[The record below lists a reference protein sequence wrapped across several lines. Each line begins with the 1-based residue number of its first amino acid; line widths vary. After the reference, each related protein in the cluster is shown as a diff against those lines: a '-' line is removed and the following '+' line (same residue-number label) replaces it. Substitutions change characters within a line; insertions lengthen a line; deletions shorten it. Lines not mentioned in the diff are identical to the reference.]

1 MPKKQS
7 KEKVSKPSYE
17 DSIFTK
23 IEKKVKE
30 AETNVSEW
38 SNKQVKWHKL
48 RMRIKRPK
56 TFPFPNCSNIRM
68 PTGEIKIRKLKAS
81 LINTIFGIRPVVQVI
96 PPPSGNWQTA
106 KKIEKFLDHLIMD
119 VIKVKPKAVIGVDRE
134 LEEGFSLLQ
143 PYWKCE
149 TTTRLEKV
157 NLKDFSIQEVFT
169 FFDPDL
175 TEDDLVEMLGS
186 VLEVDT
192 SDRVFSQNDKAL
204 RTAVNKILSGES
216 EFDISLEDVLY
227 DFPDVA
233 LIPAARCLVP
243 SDAGFDPQEA
253 EFICIEK
260 YLPLRSLKQN
270 AQEEGRGWDIA
281 AVNDIEVAKDLDT
294 NKLLDNQKDLREG
307 IQRLS
312 NPSEQVKIWEYQG
325 WYDLNGDG
333 VPEKVHCTF
342 APEFKKTLRKISLP
356 WSSGKYNIVKLF
368 YELTDDR
375 WYSHRGIIEIA
386 EDIIKEIDI
395 QHMQKIDH
403 QTIANSGMFV
413 YRAGMVNPN
422 MVNFQLN
429 QAIPVHG
436 MQPLDD
442 TIKPINLHNPNIE
455 FSYERE
461 EQILSGRL
469 EELIGQVD
477 FNLQSMINRREPR
490 TLGEV
495 NLQYQAQ
502 QLVFSLDADLHAMQF
517 NDLFNWIWDLWCQFG
532 SDEYEFAY
540 FGQGQY
546 EPIKLTREEIQGKY
560 KIMVRGNDQNTN
572 SQVRLQK
579 AQMILQSHEN
589 PVYIQ
594 TGILTPVHL
603 ANGLK
608 RFYQDLDIPNPE
620 ELANFNPPPTQTPPP
635 VPPAIEPKF
644 ADLAEGEQ
652 TQVVQMYGLKPDV
665 MGRMLEKKQELL
677 ESQTKRG
684 AEKNGSGNSKP
695 SAGSPKTATNK

>member
-1 MPKKQS
+1 MPKNKEP
-7 KEKVSKPSYE
+7 KEKTKQTPE
-17 DSIFTK
+17 DFFSK

-30 AETNVSEW
+30 AETNVSDW
-38 SNKQVKWHKL
+38 ANKQLKWHKL
-48 RMRIKRPK
+48 RMRIKKTK

-68 PTGEIKIRKLKAS
+68 PTAEIKIRKLKAS

-119 VIKVKPKAVIGVDRE
+119 VVKVKPKAVIAVDQE
-134 LEEGFSLLQ
+134 LEKGFSILQ

-157 NLKDFSIQEVFT
+157 NLKDFSLQEVYS

-175 TEDDLVEMLGS
+175 SEDDRVEMLMGA
-186 VLEVDT
+186 LEVDT
-192 SDRVFSQNDKAL
+192 SDRVFTYNDNQI
-204 RTAVNKILSGES
+204 RNAVAKILSGES
-216 EFDISLEDVLY
+216 EFDISLQDVLY

-233 LIPAARCLVP
+233 IIPAERCLVP
-243 SDAGFDPQEA
+243 SDAGHDVQDL
-253 EFICIEK
+253 EFVCIEK
-260 YLPLRSLKQN
+260 YLPLRALKQN
-270 AQEEGRGWDIA
+270 AQDEGKGWDME
-281 AVNDIEVAKDLDT
+281 AVNDITVAKDLDIKNLT
-294 NKLLDNQKDLREG
+294 ETQKDLREG
-307 IQRLS
+307 IQRLN
-312 NPSEQVKIWEYQG
+312 NPSEQVKIWELQG

-333 VPEKVHCTF
+333 VPEKVHCTL

-356 WSSGKYNIVKLF
+356 WSSGKYNVVKFF
-368 YELTDDR
+368 YELIDDR
-375 WYSHRGIIEIA
+375 WFSHRGIVEIA

-436 MQPLDD
+436 MQALDD

-495 NLQYQAQ
+495 NLQHQAQ
-502 QLVFSLDADLHAMQF
+502 QLVFSLDADLHSMQF
-517 NDLFNWIWDLWCQFG
+517 TELFNWIWDLWCQFG

-540 FGQGQY
+540 FGQGEY
-546 EPIKLTREEIQGKY
+546 EPIKLSREEIQGKY
-560 KIMVRGNDQNTN
+560 KITVRGNDQNTN

-579 AQMILQSHEN
+579 AQMILQSHQN
-589 PVYIQ
+589 PVYLQ

-620 ELANFNPPPTQTPPP
+620 ELANFNPPPMQTPPP

-652 TQVVQMYGLKPDV
+652 MQVVQMYGLKPDIP
-665 MGRMLEKKQELL
+665 GRLLEKKQELL
-677 ESQTKRG
+677 ESQPTRG
-684 AEKNGSGNSKP
+684 AESGNNRPSK
-695 SAGSPKTATNK
+695 GNTKTAASK